1 MIPKTPDIAIAWN
14 WFQNMDKLK
23 LVQENREPLW
33 RKEGIDDRYAF
44 AALVGCILPEFT
56 KYVRDEANDFMRL

>member
-1 MIPKTPDIAIAWN
+1 
-14 WFQNMDKLK
+14 MDKLK